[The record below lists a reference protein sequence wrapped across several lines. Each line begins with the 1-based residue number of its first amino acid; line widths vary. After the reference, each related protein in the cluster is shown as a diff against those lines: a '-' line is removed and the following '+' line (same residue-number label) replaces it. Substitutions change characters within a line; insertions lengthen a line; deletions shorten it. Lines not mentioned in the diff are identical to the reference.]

1 MVCTDVC
8 GQVDRASHGSPLRVS
23 RGKDHLSN
31 SRLNQGTGAHG
42 TGFQG
47 HQQSAVIE
55 TPVTTQAAGLLNCHQ
70 LSVPKR
76 IIVQLPLIDAMANA
90 AASVIQNNG
99 AYWNLST
106 FAESTRSLNQTLHPG
121 LHLRGREFDWRLHRQ
136 VLG

>member
-1 MVCTDVC
+1 LPSLLKPAREHLFRFLTRYTTDHCHSVVCTDMSS
-8 GQVDRASHGSPLRVS
+8 QVDRASHGSPLGVS

-90 AASVIQNNG
+90 AA
-99 AYWNLST
+99 
-106 FAESTRSLNQTLHPG
+106 
-121 LHLRGREFDWRLHRQ
+121 
-136 VLG
+136 